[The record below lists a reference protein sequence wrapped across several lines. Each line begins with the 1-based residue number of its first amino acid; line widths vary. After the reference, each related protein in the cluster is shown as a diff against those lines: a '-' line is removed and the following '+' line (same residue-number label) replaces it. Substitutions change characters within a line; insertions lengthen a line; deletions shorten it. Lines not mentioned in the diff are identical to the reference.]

1 MEKGWKQTWK
11 NLLFQHFEIND
22 INVLQK
28 YLPNNCTFDS
38 FDGKHYLGLVSM
50 SMTNVRHKATGEFVW
65 FKNYNELN
73 VRTYIIHDN
82 KPGVLF
88 LSLDVDSLISIF
100 GARVFYGLPYR
111 RSNYEIDE
119 NAQNKI
125 SSFRNFKLQFQ
136 AQYEI
141 TSEAK
146 VYPKESFASWST
158 ERYFFANKYLGVS
171 FKGEISHKPWELSRA
186 SVENYN
192 LGVLD
197 KYDLKS
203 QYPDIL
209 FCKQLD
215 VQTNKLS
222 RI

>member
-1 MEKGWKQTWK
+1 MEKGWKQSWK

-22 INVLQK
+22 ISALEK
-28 YLPNNCTFDS
+28 YLPNDCTFDS
-38 FDGKHYLGLVSM
+38 FNNKYYIGLVAM
-50 SMTNVRHKATGEFVW
+50 NMTDVRHKSTGDFVW

-73 VRTYIIHDN
+73 VRTYIIHNN

-88 LSLDVDSLISIF
+88 LSLDVNSFISFF

-111 RSNYEIDE
+111 ISKYENE
-119 NAQNKI
+119 QNKV
-125 SSFRNFKLQFQ
+125 SSFRNSKLQFKTK
-136 AQYEI
+136 YEI
-141 TSEAK
+141 TSEPI
-146 VYPKESFASWST
+146 VYPKDSFASWST

-171 FKGEISHKPWELSRA
+171 FKGEISHKPWQLSTA
-186 SVENYN
+186 SVENSD
-192 LGVLD
+192 LSVLD
-197 KYDLKS
+197 KYDIKIQHS
-203 QYPDIL
+203 DIL

>member
-11 NLLFQHFEIND
+11 NLLFQHFEIAD
-22 INVLQK
+22 ITTLEK
-28 YLPNNCTFDS
+28 YLPKNCSFDS
-38 FDGKHYLGLVSM
+38 FDGKYYLGLVAM
-50 SMTNVRHKATGEFVW
+50 NMTNVKHKATQDIVW

-73 VRTYIIHDN
+73 VRTYIVHNN

-111 RSNYEIDE
+111 YSKY
-119 NAQNKI
+119 QNDFNSVI
-125 SSFRNFKLQFQ
+125 SKRNNTIQFQ
-136 AQYEI
+136 TNYTI
-141 TSEAK
+141 TSEEK
-146 VYPKESFASWST
+146 VYEKNSFAYWAT

-171 FKGEISHKPWELSRA
+171 FKGEISHKPWKLCTATVKNTNLS
-186 SVENYN
+186 
-192 LGVLD
+192 VLD
-197 KYDLKS
+197 KYSLNN
-203 QYPDIL
+203 QHQDIL
-209 FCKQLD
+209 FCKQID

>member
-22 INVLQK
+22 ISTLEK
-28 YLPNNCTFDS
+28 YLPKACTFDS
-38 FDGKHYLGLVSM
+38 FDGKYYLGLVAM
-50 SMTNVRHKATGEFVW
+50 NMTNVRHKATGDIVW

-73 VRTYIIHDN
+73 VRTYILHDG

-111 RSNYEIDE
+111 LSTYKNSE
-119 NAQNKI
+119 NQV
-125 SSFRNFKLQFQ
+125 SSFRNSKLQFQ
-136 AQYEI
+136 TQYKI
-141 TSEAK
+141 TSE
-146 VYPKESFASWST
+146 PKIYEENTFGYWAT

-171 FKGEISHKPWELSRA
+171 FKGEISHKPWELCTA
-186 SVENYN
+186 SVVNSN
-192 LGVLD
+192 LSVLD
-197 KYDLKS
+197 KYDIKE
-203 QYPDIL
+203 QYSDIL
-209 FCKQLD
+209 FCKQID

>member
-11 NLLFQHFEIND
+11 NLLFQHFEIED

-38 FDGKHYLGLVSM
+38 FNKKYYIGLVSM
-50 SMTNVRHKATGEFVW
+50 SMTNVRHKATGDFVW

-100 GARVFYGLPYR
+100 GAKVFYGLPYR
-111 RSNYEIDE
+111 LSNYANKKE
-119 NAQNKI
+119 QNKI
-125 SSFRNFKLQFQ
+125 RSFRNFKLQFQ
-136 AQYEI
+136 IEYKI

-146 VYPKESFASWST
+146 VYAKNTFASWST

-171 FKGEISHKPWELSRA
+171 FKGEISHKPWQLSTA
-186 SVENYN
+186 SVENSN
-192 LGVLD
+192 LSVLD
-197 KYDLKS
+197 NYDIKS
-203 QYPDIL
+203 QHPDIL